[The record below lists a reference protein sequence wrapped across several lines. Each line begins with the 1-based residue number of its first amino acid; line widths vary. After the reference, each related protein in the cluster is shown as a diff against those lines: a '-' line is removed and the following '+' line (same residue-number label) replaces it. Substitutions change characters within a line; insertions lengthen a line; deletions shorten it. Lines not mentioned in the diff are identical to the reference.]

1 MVVGYGLLFDA
12 LLDYHL
18 LTISSTSRSKF
29 TELAFATL
37 FTSSPNLR
45 SPTIQARR
53 TTKPA
58 TYLAYPFPDDTVLTR
73 PGRSALTGLRIPTS
87 ILRER
92 DPISTDAIK
101 VLGDITVRIRNT
113 VGSVLRVGE
122 GLRRRY
128 PPSPISSCQKR
139 ILIR

>member
-1 MVVGYGLLFDA
+1 MIVGYGLLFDP

-18 LTISSTSRSKF
+18 LTISSSFHSKF
-29 TELAFATL
+29 TELPLPTL
-37 FTSSPNLR
+37 PNSAPRIR
-45 SPTIQARR
+45 SPSPIQSRR

-58 TYLAYPFPDDTVLTR
+58 TYLAYPFPDDAALKS
-73 PGRSALTGLRIPTS
+73 PGQAIRAGLRIHPN
-87 ILRER
+87 ILREK

-122 GLRRRY
+122 GLQRRY
-128 PPSPISSCQKR
+128 YH
-139 ILIR
+139 